1 MKEPLP
7 TRLLLI
13 FSYQIKFFNKQKCK
27 TLLIYA
33 TQIVKKLLIAS
44 SKVALL
50 HNFAALLFIML
61 LIQNFSNTFIEA
73 GCDEVGRGCLA
84 GPVVAA
90 AVIVDKNF
98 KQNLVNDSK
107 TLNFKTRQNL
117 DLYIRENAVDFA
129 IAELSPDFIDQ
140 HNILNASL
148 HAMHLALDQ
157 LKTRPE
163 LILVDGNR
171 FHPYNFIPHHCIIKG
186 DSKYL
191 SIAAAS
197 IIAKN
202 YRDNLMIQLHDEFPD
217 YGWNT
222 NFGYCTKTHQK
233 ALKKFGPN
241 IHHRKSFR
249 LEYDVEI

>member
-1 MKEPLP
+1 MQ
-7 TRLLLI
+7 LI
-13 FSYQIKFFNKQKCK
+13 K
-27 TLLIYA
+27 T
-33 TQIVKKLLIAS
+33 
-44 SKVALL
+44 
-50 HNFAALLFIML
+50 
-61 LIQNFSNTFIEA
+61 FSNSLIEA

-90 AVIVDKNF
+90 AVIVNKNF

-107 TLNFKTRQNL
+107 KLNFKTRQSL
-117 DLYIRENAVDFA
+117 DLYIKETAVDFA
-129 IAELSPDFIDQ
+129 IAELSPEFIDQ
-140 HNILNASL
+140 HNILNASI

-157 LKTRPE
+157 LKAKPE

-197 IIAKN
+197 ILAKN
-202 YRDNLMIQLHDEFPD
+202 YRDNLMIKLHGEFPD

-233 ALKKFGPN
+233 ALKKYGPN

>member
-1 MKEPLP
+1 MIELYN
-7 TRLLLI
+7 
-13 FSYQIKFFNKQKCK
+13 S
-27 TLLIYA
+27 
-33 TQIVKKLLIAS
+33 
-44 SKVALL
+44 
-50 HNFAALLFIML
+50 
-61 LIQNFSNTFIEA
+61 FSNTYIEA

-129 IAELSPDFIDQ
+129 IAELSPEFIDE

-171 FHPYNFIPHHCIIKG
+171 FHPYNYIPHHCIIKG

-197 IIAKN
+197 ILAKN
-202 YRDNLMIQLHDEFPD
+202 YRDNLMIKLHDEFPD

-233 ALKKFGPN
+233 ALKKYGPN